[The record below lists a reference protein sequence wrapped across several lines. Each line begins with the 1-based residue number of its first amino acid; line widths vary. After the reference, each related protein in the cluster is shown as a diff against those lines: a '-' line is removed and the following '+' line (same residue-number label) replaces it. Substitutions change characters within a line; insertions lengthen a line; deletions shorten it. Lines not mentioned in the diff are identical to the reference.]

1 MVSGSAVNRMST
13 KKIMVTAFV
22 CVVGRIIMS
31 EVVQLFDKT
40 RVMAKCLLCGDTD
53 ACLVDTHS
61 WREYTGDRSR
71 LVQELFPDEDTWT
84 REILIAGR
92 LSLGITD
99 RCSLYMCEKCC
110 IEWEE

>member
-22 CVVGRIIMS
+22 CVVGRIIMG

-61 WREYTGDRSR
+61 WREYTGNRSR
-71 LVQELFPDEDTWT
+71 LVQEVFPDEDTWT
-84 REILIAGR
+84 REILIGNRTGA
-92 LSLGITD
+92 
-99 RCSLYMCEKCC
+99 YMCVECC
-110 IEWEE
+110 IEEK